1 MDHRFD
7 VETFWEFSGG
17 EGMNFSRDHVI
28 RFPGKTEIHGS
39 SAPAFAGNAANLN
52 PEELFVSAISSCQ
65 MLTYLFLCFK
75 NKLQIQ
81 SYEYHAEGELV
92 RESAGKFWMKT
103 VTLKPIVK
111 FRGAD
116 TQQVRALAI
125 RLIHEAHVNCFIAQ
139 SVKTTVNIEPSLLF
153 M

>member
-52 PEELFVSAISSCQ
+52 PEELFVSAISS
-65 MLTYLFLCFK
+65 
-75 NKLQIQ
+75 
-81 SYEYHAEGELV
+81 
-92 RESAGKFWMKT
+92 
-103 VTLKPIVK
+103 
-111 FRGAD
+111 
-116 TQQVRALAI
+116 
-125 RLIHEAHVNCFIAQ
+125 
-139 SVKTTVNIEPSLLF
+139 
-153 M
+153 